1 MELIGPQ
8 QDVNARRSASAL
20 AAGIDPAFGAQ
31 FFVILEEGKTVLCPA
46 GKTLEAKSKS
56 NKDGNVY
63 QTYKAQGSDCR
74 SSEFQKKCCPRTPEK
89 GRVVSIKI
97 TRDEQ
102 VEGFREKMERERSK
116 EIYKKRGPVA
126 EFPNAWVKEK
136 LVSGKVGE
144 CEKA

>member
-1 MELIGPQ
+1 M
-8 QDVNARRSASAL
+8 RSGVDWS

-31 FFVILEEGKTVLCPA
+31 FFVMLEEGKTVSCPA

-74 SSEFQKKCCPRTPEK
+74 SCEFQKKCCPRTPEK

-136 LVSGKVGE
+136 PGLRKFRVKGLA
-144 CEKA
+144 KAGMETMWA